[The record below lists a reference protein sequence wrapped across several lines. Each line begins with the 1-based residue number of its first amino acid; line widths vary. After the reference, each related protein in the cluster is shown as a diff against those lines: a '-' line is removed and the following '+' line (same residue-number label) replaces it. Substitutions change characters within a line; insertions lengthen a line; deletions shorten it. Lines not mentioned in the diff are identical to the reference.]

1 MPPHHRERRE
11 LLSPALKRYN
21 AACGNPLELI
31 QRMSDHG
38 EKEMDPHM
46 ENETFILP
54 SSSAPTAEPAE
65 PTTNRGGDSLPTT
78 TTTTTTS
85 TSTTTNN
92 GGKKKKKREGRHGAR
107 NQHRHK
113 HFVKWLM
120 ERFPL
125 LYSSE
130 KHVLDVAGGKGET
143 AARLVFCHE
152 QQVVMV
158 DPRPCNIATCFESL
172 VVPKLPNK
180 WQQRLELRKRENP
193 TFVQNVVESRFRQLV
208 MTFDEHTLETCSEL
222 QKAVQNASIIIGMHA
237 DGATEAIVDAAIL
250 YNKPFVVIPCCV
262 FPNLFSQRTIQQTD
276 GTIVQVR
283 SHEQFCQ
290 YLLEKNARFEREV
303 MPFEG
308 RNVAIWWDGS
318 SISPS

>member
-1 MPPHHRERRE
+1 
-11 LLSPALKRYN
+11 
-21 AACGNPLELI
+21 
-31 QRMSDHG
+31 
-38 EKEMDPHM
+38 
-46 ENETFILP
+46 
-54 SSSAPTAEPAE
+54 
-65 PTTNRGGDSLPTT
+65 
-78 TTTTTTS
+78 
-85 TSTTTNN
+85 
-92 GGKKKKKREGRHGAR
+92 
-107 NQHRHK
+107 
-113 HFVKWLM
+113 M